1 MPTKITL
8 IFDNPVDVIAFEAEY
23 ARVIDLARQLPGLQR
38 LEDAKVWPKEDG
50 TPTPAH
56 RTLDLYFGDYDE
68 ASYAVT
74 TPIGGEFFQR
84 VIGTGTPFTGLFSD
98 VQGA

>member
-8 IFDNPVDVIAFEAEY
+8 IFENPADFAAFESEY
-23 ARVIDLARQLPGLQR
+23 TDIVGLARQLPGLRR

-56 RTLDLYFGDYDE
+56 RTLDLYFDGYDE
-68 ASYAVT
+68 ASAAVA
-74 TPIGGEFFQR
+74 TPIAGEFFGR
-84 VIGTGTPFTGLFSD
+84 VVGTGTPFTGLFSD
-98 VQGA
+98 ILSA